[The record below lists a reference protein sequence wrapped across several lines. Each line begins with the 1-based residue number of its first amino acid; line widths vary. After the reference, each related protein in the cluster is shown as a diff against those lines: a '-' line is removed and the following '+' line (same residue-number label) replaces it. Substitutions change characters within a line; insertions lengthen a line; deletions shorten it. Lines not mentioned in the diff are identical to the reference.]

1 MCLSGGEGRG
11 GWGYIMVFYGD
22 WTQKVLVSIQP
33 IPLISLG
40 CTSMSNAAFKD
51 YFLKPEIQN
60 YCRWWKLSHLKGR
73 EKMKTG
79 KEHLKAY
86 YVLQCSFFFLI
97 EAVFI
102 VLKQGILFFSLKMYT
117 LNFIIWA
124 DCFCFVKVLVM
135 LKRKKVDL
143 CFCLK
148 SILQLIFVF
157 VQTLIKNN

>member
-1 MCLSGGEGRG
+1 MCLSGGG

-60 YCRWWKLSHLKGR
+60 YCKWWKLSHLKGR

-86 YVLQCSFFFLI
+86 YIFLFNWSSFHCF
-97 EAVFI
+97 ETGDTVF
-102 VLKQGILFFSLKMYT
+102 SP
-117 LNFIIWA
+117 
-124 DCFCFVKVLVM
+124 
-135 LKRKKVDL
+135 
-143 CFCLK
+143 
-148 SILQLIFVF
+148 
-157 VQTLIKNN
+157 KNVHS

>member
-1 MCLSGGEGRG
+1 MCLSGGGGG

-60 YCRWWKLSHLKGR
+60 YCKWWKLSHLKGR

-86 YVLQCSFFFLI
+86 YICSAHFFFNWSSFHCFETGDTI
-97 EAVFI
+97 
-102 VLKQGILFFSLKMYT
+102 FSLKMYT

-148 SILQLIFVF
+148 SIIQLIFFF

>member
-1 MCLSGGEGRG
+1 
-11 GWGYIMVFYGD
+11 
-22 WTQKVLVSIQP
+22 
-33 IPLISLG
+33 
-40 CTSMSNAAFKD
+40 MSNAAFKD

-60 YCRWWKLSHLKGR
+60 YCKWWKLSYLKGR

-79 KEHLKAY
+79 KEHLKAN

-124 DCFCFVKVLVM
+124 DCFFFVKVLVM

-148 SILQLIFVF
+148 SIIQLIFVF

>member
-1 MCLSGGEGRG
+1 
-11 GWGYIMVFYGD
+11 
-22 WTQKVLVSIQP
+22 
-33 IPLISLG
+33 
-40 CTSMSNAAFKD
+40 MSNAAFKD

-60 YCRWWKLSHLKGR
+60 YCKWWKLSHLKGR

-135 LKRKKVDL
+135 LFKAKESRPMFLSQEYNTVNLCLRSDFDKK
-143 CFCLK
+143 
-148 SILQLIFVF
+148 QLRFSRL
-157 VQTLIKNN
+157 TAYL